1 LEQQINNFVYKLQ
14 MQYLL
19 CCVLCIGSV
28 FAYSPPPDIRVEK
41 ILPITYLEILMSEPS
56 PSPVVLSLYQ
66 IDPEASPVIESVE
79 VYSTQHIL
87 DAEKENIHR
96 MQDFYLSTQTCL
108 YMFILEVC
116 KLFTE

>member
-1 LEQQINNFVYKLQ
+1 

-41 ILPITYLEILMSEPS
+41 ILPITYLEILMIEPS
-56 PSPVVLSLYQ
+56 PSPVVLSLWDSHMDALLSASQ